1 MRKRV
6 RDNLNICEIDLIIE
20 GLKRQRQYER
30 KYFSD
35 DKKILTIDSLISLF
49 EKKSEE
55 REGKKDYDAT
65 PRIKKARKEHE
76 RIFFE
81 RYGTK

>member
-30 KYFSD
+30 KYFSA

-49 EKKSEE
+49 KKKSE
-55 REGKKDYDAT
+55 
-65 PRIKKARKEHE
+65 
-76 RIFFE
+76 
-81 RYGTK
+81 